1 MKGMNERQSVESS
14 HQLQGRIEGALFNH
28 CALTKPRGID
38 AVLGTAGA
46 TFVIDILGDR
56 VEQAPGGAFGGFETG
71 SFAISVVER
80 LDTLQGAFIG

>member
-38 AVLGTAGA
+38 AVLGTACP

-56 VEQAPGGAFGGFETG
+56 VEQTPRRSFGGVEMR
-71 SFAISVVER
+71 SFAVPVVER
-80 LDTLQGAFIG
+80 LDAL

>member
-56 VEQAPGGAFGGFETG
+56 VEQAPSR
-71 SFAISVVER
+71 SFRRVEMGTLPVTVVEG
-80 LDTLQGAFIG
+80 LDTF

>member
-1 MKGMNERQSVESS
+1 MKGINEWKSVESS

-46 TFVIDILGDR
+46 TFVIDVLGDG
-56 VEQAPGGAFGGFETG
+56 VEQAPSRSFGR
-71 SFAISVVER
+71 IKMCPLPMSVVES
-80 LDTLQGAFIG
+80 LDTF

>member
-1 MKGMNERQSVESS
+1 MKGMNERQCVETS

-56 VEQAPGGAFGGFETG
+56 VEQAPSRSFGRIEMGTLTV
-71 SFAISVVER
+71 SVVES
-80 LDTLQGAFIG
+80 LDTF